1 MANSVARPISAG
13 RQFLTGVGMLGR
25 GLALCGRNPGLW
37 LLGIV
42 PALISSLLL
51 VAAFGALIY
60 FIGDISSAVTWFA
73 DGWPSWERDGIHL
86 LAGISVI
93 GATGLLIVVTFTSI
107 TLAIGEPF
115 YEKIS
120 IRVENQLGGGSGA
133 ADLPFWSEFW
143 RGIAESLRMVALSAV
158 FGIPLFF
165 AGFIPAVGQTAIPII
180 GALIGG
186 WFLSVELT
194 GTPFTRR
201 GLRLRDR
208 RRLLKNRRP
217 MAVGFGAAVF
227 ACFLIPLGAVII
239 MPAAVAGATLLARRV
254 LEETSASAGAP
265 TVAVPP
271 ASPAAEL
278 ADGR

>member
-1 MANSVARPISAG
+1 MANAVARPISAG
-13 RQFLTGVGMLGR
+13 RQFLTGIGMLGH
-25 GLALCGRNPGLW
+25 GLAMYGRNPGLW

-51 VAAFGALIY
+51 LAAFGALIY
-60 FIGDISSAVTWFA
+60 FIDDISSAVTWFA
-73 DGWPSWERDGIHL
+73 DGWPSWERNGIHV

-120 IRVENQLGGGSGA
+120 ERVEDQLGGAHGA
-133 ADLPFWSEFW
+133 ANLPFWSEFW
-143 RGIAESLRMVALSAV
+143 RGIAESLRMVALSAA

-165 AGFIPAVGQTAIPII
+165 AGFIPAVGQTAIPVI

-194 GTPFTRR
+194 GVPFTRR

-208 RRLLKNRRP
+208 RRLLKTRRP

-254 LEETSASAGAP
+254 LDETTASAGAP
-265 TVAVPP
+265 AVT
-271 ASPAAEL
+271 APAAEL